1 MSLPPRDLDAEI
13 AKHFKGTPQSR
24 VPEALR
30 LGQEMLDA
38 FLRNLPPVTSRLTAL
53 EILSRNKNRGR
64 TPSKLM
70 EGPRH

>member
-1 MSLPPRDLDAEI
+1 MALRPRDLDDEI
-13 AKHFKGTPQSR
+13 AKHFQGTPESR
-24 VPEALR
+24 VLEALR

-38 FLRNLPPVTSRLTAL
+38 FLATLPPGTSRLEAA

>member
-1 MSLPPRDLDAEI
+1 MSLPPRDLDDEI

-24 VPEALR
+24 VQEALR

-38 FLRNLPPVTSRLTAL
+38 FLRNLPPGTSRLEAL